1 MENIEQ
7 YLVQNPNQGFRLR
20 LLSFTV
26 LILSILYYAKYMDDR
41 HDDSNTTFTRIPIY
55 IELNEAFE
63 KLAIFIDYNKSLLQG
78 IHKTVLAIVTIQI
91 EEQDIDASYL
101 AFLQLTLRK
110 DIDAMA
116 LYIPNDTDFHN
127 IWDTNIQLIIKVVNK
142 IISSILNNT
151 K

>member
-7 YLVQNPNQGFRLR
+7 HLIQNPPNQGFKLR
-20 LLSFTV
+20 LLSFSV
-26 LILSILYYAKYMDDR
+26 CILFLLYYAKYMDDR
-41 HDDSNTTFTRIPIY
+41 HDDSNTTFTQIPMY

-63 KLAIFIDYNKSLLQG
+63 KLAIFIDYNKPLLQG

-91 EEQDIDASYL
+91 EEQQVDTSYL

-116 LYIPNDTDFHN
+116 LYIPNDIDFRD
-127 IWDTNIQLIIKVVNK
+127 IWDVNIQLIIKVVNK
-142 IISSILNNT
+142 IISNILKN
-151 K
+151 